1 MALFFA
7 CFRGVYREA
16 VYTVQDITREP
27 IDIIIKASESAVSQ
41 AVDFAIRTDEINKRL
56 IKSKF
61 KEHVV
66 TCATFAFI
74 LIFLFGF
81 YFVGYRNY
89 PEEDYKHVEENQKGT
104 EENILQ
110 TPVVERSESGGVQR

>member
-1 MALFFA
+1 MLLEGSIQKRR
-7 CFRGVYREA
+7 CIL
-16 VYTVQDITREP
+16 VQDISKET
-27 IDIIIKASESAVSQ
+27 IDIVIKASESAVSQ
-41 AVDFAIRTDEINKRL
+41 AVDFAMRTDEINKRL

-81 YFVGYRNY
+81 YFIGYRDY
-89 PEEDYKHVEENQKGT
+89 PEEDNKHVEESQGSTK
-104 EENILQ
+104 ENILQ
-110 TPVVERSESGGVQR
+110 TPEVERSVEVGNQ